1 LNEPEKQLLMSAW
14 MCKECG
20 YLYDPAEGDPDSDI
34 KAGTSFEKVSE
45 EWACPVCYAQKITFE
60 ALL

>member
-1 LNEPEKQLLMSAW
+1 MEIIMRAW

-20 YLYDPAEGDPDSDI
+20 YVYDPREGDMDNNIMADT
-34 KAGTSFEKVSE
+34 AFEQVSE
-45 EWACPVCYAQKITFE
+45 EWACPVCYAEKITFE

>member
-1 LNEPEKQLLMSAW
+1 MIMHAW

-20 YLYDPAEGDPDSDI
+20 YVYDPAEGDPDSYI
-34 KAGTSFEKVSE
+34 PPGTAFEKVSD
-45 EWACPVCYAQKITFE
+45 EWLCPVCYAEKITFE

>member
-1 LNEPEKQLLMSAW
+1 MSAW